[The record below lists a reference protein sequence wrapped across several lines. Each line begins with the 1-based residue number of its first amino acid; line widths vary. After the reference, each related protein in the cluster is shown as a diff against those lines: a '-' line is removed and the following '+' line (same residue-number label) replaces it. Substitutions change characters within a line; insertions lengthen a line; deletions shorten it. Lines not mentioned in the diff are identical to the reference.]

1 MSLHG
6 DNGLLAES
14 GHVRLGKKAND
25 SVPRM
30 AMSSSAAARKFVV
43 IEKRREPYRSLRGWA
58 VGLLL
63 ETGAIRDCVDHSY
76 LCDATDPDA
85 WRRARRLAST
95 HPFKGATPAEAVAMI
110 EDIMRSIGDTCP
122 ECK

>member
-1 MSLHG
+1 MFAL
-6 DNGLLAES
+6 E
-14 GHVRLGKKAND
+14 RKTND
-25 SVPRM
+25 SVPGI
-30 AMSSSAAARKFVV
+30 AMSRSAAARKFVV

-63 ETGAIRDCVDHSY
+63 ETGAIRECVDHGH

-85 WRRARRLAST
+85 WRRARKIAST
-95 HPFKGATPAEAVAMI
+95 YPFKSASPFEAVAMI
-110 EDIMRSIGDTCP
+110 EDIMRSIGDICP

>member
-1 MSLHG
+1 MS
-6 DNGLLAES
+6 N
-14 GHVRLGKKAND
+14 
-25 SVPRM
+25 
-30 AMSSSAAARKFVV
+30 SAAARKFVV
-43 IEKRREPYRSLRGWA
+43 VEKRREPYRSLRGWA

-63 ETGAIRDCVDHSY
+63 ETGAIRECVDHSH

-85 WRRARRLAST
+85 WRRARRIASIS
-95 HPFKGATPAEAVAMI
+95 PFRGVTPAEAVAMI